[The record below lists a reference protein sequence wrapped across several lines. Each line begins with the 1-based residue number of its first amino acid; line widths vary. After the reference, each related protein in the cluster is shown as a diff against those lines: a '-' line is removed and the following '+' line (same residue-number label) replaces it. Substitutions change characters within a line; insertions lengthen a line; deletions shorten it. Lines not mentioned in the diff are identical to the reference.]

1 MADRVLLVRHGETDW
16 AKQRRHTG
24 RSDVPLNAN
33 GRSQAEALAGHLPLA
48 ELGTSPVVWSSP
60 LSRAVETAGLAG
72 LTVTQIEPG
81 LAEWDYGAAEGM
93 TTADLRLEHPG
104 WDVWDGGP
112 QAIGDGGE
120 TLAQVAER
128 VDAVLARAAAVEAPV
143 VLVAHAHV
151 LRITAARWL
160 GLPAQVGRHLVLD
173 PAGWALLAHERETP
187 VIERWNP
194 PAPR

>member
-1 MADRVLLVRHGETDW
+1 MADRVLLVRHGETEW
-16 AKQRRHTG
+16 ARERRHTG
-24 RSDVPLNAN
+24 RTDVPLNVT
-33 GRSQAEALAGHLPLA
+33 GQDQAAALRGHLPLD
-48 ELGTSPVVWSSP
+48 ELGEEPLVWSSP
-60 LSRAVETAGLAG
+60 LARATETAARAG
-72 LTVTQIEPG
+72 LVVDRIEPD
-81 LAEWDYGAAEGM
+81 LIEWDYGAAEGI

-120 TLAQVAER
+120 TLAQVAVR
-128 VDAVLARAAAVEAPV
+128 VDRVLARAAAADGPV
-143 VLVAHAHV
+143 ILVAHAHI

-160 GLPAQVGRHLVLD
+160 GLAPQAGRHLVLD

-194 PAPR
+194 PKP